1 MKEIIIGRNQC
12 DQRLDKFLS
21 KYLKEAPKSFIYKML
36 RKKNI
41 KLNGKRAQGGEKLSE
56 GDRVIL
62 YLSDETLEKFLGRQ
76 KTGRRIRTDVGKV
89 HLDIVYEN
97 EHIAL
102 INKPAGML
110 SQKAEAGNLSL
121 VEYFAEYCGGAEE
134 GFSPGICNRLDRNT
148 SGLVIAGKTLA
159 GLQKMSEL
167 IRERRI
173 EKYYMTIVK
182 GKMETGAS
190 VEGYLKKDSRTN
202 KVRILPEPAEGASYI
217 KTEYEPLYT
226 DGAYTLLRVRLHTG
240 KPHQI
245 RSHLSSL
252 SHPVVGDVK
261 YGGGVKNGTIRR
273 QLLHACELRFP
284 KLEPPFDDLSEKSF
298 KAELPE
304 DFYREDF
311 TKKLLTNLK

>member
-1 MKEIIIGRNQC
+1 MKEIVIGRNQC
-12 DQRLDKFLS
+12 DQRLDKFLA

-41 KLNGKRAQGGEKLSE
+41 KLNGKRAQGSEKLLE
-56 GDRVIL
+56 GDRVAL

-76 KTGRRIRTDVGKV
+76 KTEQRVRGDVGKV

-110 SQKAEAGNLSL
+110 SQKAEAGDLSL
-121 VEYFAEYCGGAEE
+121 VEYFTEYCGGAEE

-190 VEGYLKKDSRTN
+190 VEGYLKKDSKTN
-202 KVRILPEPAEGASYI
+202 KVSISPVPAEGASYI
-217 KTEYEPLYT
+217 KTEYEPLNT

-261 YGGGVKNGTIRR
+261 YGGGVKNGSIRR
-273 QLLHACELRFP
+273 QLLHAYEICFP
-284 KLEPPFDDLSEKSF
+284 KLEPPFDDLSETCF
-298 KAELPE
+298 RAELPE

-311 TKKLLTNLK
+311 TRRLIRNFK